1 MSRTRRGNEIIRATV
16 LEKVLAERERQDL
29 KWGDQTQN
37 SDSHWT
43 VILTEELG
51 EVAREVYEKNETD
64 MYTEI
69 IQCAA
74 VCFAWAEAYLNR
86 TYDISFTPEEE

>member
-1 MSRTRRGNEIIRATV
+1 MSVSKELSRANV
-16 LEKVLAERERQDL
+16 LEQVLAERERQDS
-29 KWGDQTQN
+29 KWGEQTYN
-37 SDSHWT
+37 SDPHWT

-51 EVAREVYEKNETD
+51 EVAREVYEKNEPD

-74 VCFAWAEAYLNR
+74 VCFAWAEAFINNEIVLK
-86 TYDISFTPEEE
+86 D

>member
-1 MSRTRRGNEIIRATV
+1 MTISKELSRANV
-16 LEKVLAERERQDL
+16 LEQVLAERERQDS
-29 KWGDQTQN
+29 KWGEQTYN

-51 EVAREVYEKNETD
+51 EVAREVYEKNEPD

-69 IQCAA
+69 IQCAFYIPSDA
-74 VCFAWAEAYLNR
+74 TTN
-86 TYDISFTPEEE
+86 T